1 MMTMKAPVTT
11 ALEAF
16 AAANLYLLDHVP
28 DRLTADQPRYD
39 EKAHVWRVP
48 VILTY
53 PTFGVLGQVG
63 QVVVSALNEDI
74 LSATP
79 DAEMIAAAK
88 LLVEPYRDA
97 IEAAVP

>member
-1 MMTMKAPVTT
+1 MKAPTMT
-11 ALEAF
+11 AIEAM
-16 AAANLYLLDHVP
+16 ATANLYLLDHVP
-28 DRLTADQPRYD
+28 DRLTADQPRFD

-63 QVVVSALNEDI
+63 QVVVSAVNEDI

-79 DAEMIAAAK
+79 AAEMLAAAH